1 MTVGRFEG
9 KVAIVTGA
17 AHGIGRATAERLGSE
32 GATVAL
38 VDLNGEGVEAEAAR
52 LEGLGITAVPFS
64 ADVSQPAAVA
74 GFVAETLSRFG
85 HIDVLHNNA
94 GRLRSGSVTTV
105 DLEEWD
111 LTFAVNVRSI
121 MLGCREVIPAMRIRG
136 GGAIVNTASSSGLVG
151 EHETPAYNASKAAI
165 INLTRQLACDYSRDG
180 IRVNCVCP
188 GWIPTGFNDPVLAHL
203 SDEAIDAMVHA
214 NVPVGRQ
221 GTPEEIAAAVAF
233 LASDDASYVA
243 GHALVIDGGLTA
255 VR

>member
-94 GRLRSGSVTTV
+94 GGSV
-105 DLEEWD
+105 
-111 LTFAVNVRSI
+111 
-121 MLGCREVIPAMRIRG
+121 RG
-136 GGAIVNTASSSGLVG
+136 A
-151 EHETPAYNASKAAI
+151 
-165 INLTRQLACDYSRDG
+165 
-180 IRVNCVCP
+180 
-188 GWIPTGFNDPVLAHL
+188 
-203 SDEAIDAMVHA
+203 
-214 NVPVGRQ
+214 
-221 GTPEEIAAAVAF
+221 
-233 LASDDASYVA
+233 
-243 GHALVIDGGLTA
+243 
-255 VR
+255 